1 MMVCILSHI
10 RKWGLLYSSSADM
23 LLVILLSASNI
34 SRSFESAWRNIVTL
48 GTWFISVPQLLLLL
62 PDS

>member
-10 RKWGLLYSSSADM
+10 RKWGLLYGSSADM

-48 GTWFISVPQLLLLL
+48 GTWLISVPQLLLLL